1 MPVIAIV
8 DDKASVRATL
18 KERFCNL
25 PGFTVCFTAQNGNDF
40 LIKMK
45 EARLQLQPDVVLMD
59 IDMPVL
65 NGIEAVTE
73 SKLRFPRI
81 KILMLTIFDEDDK
94 IFQAIKAGADGYLLK
109 DEPID
114 KIAEAVRH
122 IMNDE
127 GAPMSPSIARRVLQ
141 MLSTFDST
149 KEEIPRPAIAEDYN
163 LSTRER
169 EILTML
175 VDGLEYKEI
184 AEQLGLS
191 PYTIRN
197 HVAKIYRKLHV
208 TSRAQAAKIAGNLS
222 GRKTW

>member
-8 DDKASVRATL
+8 DDKASVRTTL
-18 KERFCNL
+18 QERFSNL

-40 LIKMK
+40 LAKMK
-45 EARLQLQPDVVLMD
+45 DARVHLQPDVVLMD

-65 NGIEAVTE
+65 SGIEAVAE
-73 SKLRFPRI
+73 SKLRFPLV

-109 DEPID
+109 DEPVD
-114 KIAEAVRH
+114 KIAEAVKH

-141 MLSTFDST
+141 MLSTFENNRAESP
-149 KEEIPRPAIAEDYN
+149 KPAVTEDYN
-163 LSTRER
+163 LSVRER

-175 VDGLEYKEI
+175 VDGMEYKEI

-191 PYTIRN
+191 PNTIRN

-208 TSRAQAAKIAGNLS
+208 TSRAQAARIASNLS
-222 GRKTW
+222 RTKRY